1 MNPIKKLRFGAITL
15 LLVSIHF
22 LPMRVATAQLKAT
35 LKGHT
40 DNVYCVAFSPDGS
53 ILASASFDGTVR
65 LWEVPSG
72 RLFHVLTGHTNSV
85 HSVSFS
91 PDGQTLA
98 SGGWESTIRLWD
110 PSSGRLNRTL
120 TSPSGVVGS
129 AIFSPDGRILAVGGG
144 DGVVY
149 LWNTTTWQVED
160 TLTGHTHVI
169 DFMAFSDNGSML
181 ASASRDETARVW
193 NMRTRQHIRTFTEH
207 SHEVFRVAFS
217 PDGSM
222 LASSSRDGV
231 ISLWDLDTGQLE
243 GTASGWSMVFSPD
256 GIALVIGGEG
266 ISFWEIDTQE
276 HLGSIGDV
284 GRLMTIAYSPDGRL
298 IAGGG
303 LDNLAYLWG
312 STSPELPF
320 SDVPFDVNNIP
331 EPVPPPPSVVDY
343 FNLTPFYQQWISV
356 DGFPVIASAEV
367 NSYAMK
373 EAAWVIW
380 RMIGHRP
387 DILRALARGGQ
398 RVSVLSINESLG
410 DLPEYDRSSPTSFI
424 WEGARDIVCCGNTTT
439 AAEEVLFCRE
449 SDYCYSFLIHEFA
462 HTIHHR
468 GLNVIDPT
476 FDNRLQIAYDAAI
489 EKGLW
494 KDTYAASNRSEYW
507 ADGVGSWF
515 NAAYFSNPVKTRDA
529 LKRYDPSLALLIAE
543 VFGDGNW
550 RYTPF
555 AARMYLPHLQG
566 FNRQEAFRLDGTPLW
581 SIRQQELEAQLRD
594 PNSDGGGRWVNLQLH
609 DPSQLPSLLEFAAR
623 GNHTAF
629 ILMNLT
635 GHEISLYSVDADGRE
650 HFQYRSTTRILFEFN
665 NAGAVWLVKGRNGE
679 DLAVFRVEERTGRLL
694 LLPADGGG
702 VVLGNVAR
710 EFDDTTHLNVGEPRT
725 VRMIYFLP
733 NDQSYRSA
741 VVQQMKNQIR
751 IVQTFF
757 AEQMDAHGYGK
768 LTFGVE
774 TDAQGEP
781 IVHRVDG
788 QHPNSHYFYGMES
801 KVRDEIAQ
809 IFNLDADLYFIVLGT
824 DAFRLNNGQAGGGT
838 GHRYGKNGGYAMVSS
853 GLGFELTAHELGHA
867 FGLYHDFREGSS
879 SRHIMSYGRER
890 NQLSACHAEY
900 LVMSPYFNADV
911 PIEHRRPPT
920 IELIS
925 SRTYPA
931 GSKSVP
937 IRLKISDS
945 EGLHQALLFV
955 RTSKSQGIDRAPQLK
970 LCRGLEGKTE
980 TIVEF
985 DYDGVIPSDSPT
997 SFSNPTTHPI
1007 SVEAV
1012 DMNGNVTRTD
1022 FVLFSETFQPLTK
1035 LSGDNQ
1041 TGLPNTPLPVP
1052 FVVQVQN
1059 VNDGS
1064 APRRVAVTFTVTAGG
1079 GMLTAT
1085 STITDENNR
1094 AQSTLTLG
1102 PNLGTTTVEV
1112 SAAGIEG
1119 TVTFTAVA
1127 GAAVD
1132 IPDPNLR
1139 AAIEINLGKAEG
1151 DPIASAEMETLTHL
1165 QARNA
1170 NISDLTGLEFATNL
1184 TSLDLGYGEGGTSHA
1199 VKDLSPLADL
1209 TQLTRLHL
1217 PGKSISDISAVT
1229 GLTNLTWLNLWG
1241 NPISDISPVAG
1252 LTNLI
1257 NLYLGNNNIS
1267 DISPLVANTGLGS
1280 GDTVNVQHNPL
1291 SYQSIHTHI
1300 PTLQSRGV
1308 TVEFDNQ
1315 AHPALLK
1322 ISGDNQK
1329 GAAFAA
1335 LPQPFVVEA
1344 QDENGSALA
1353 GVSVRFAVITGGGA
1367 LNTTITRTDEN
1378 GRARSIFT
1386 LGPNLGT
1393 NTVEV
1398 SAAGIEVPVIF
1409 NAVSDTESPP
1419 ITADVNS
1426 DGSVNVLDLIMVA
1439 SELGNTRG
1447 NLVVDVNRDG
1457 TVSIL
1462 DLILVAGMFDGAAA
1476 APSTQPQTPDTP
1488 TAVEVQQWLADARA
1502 LEVRDPIMKRGIMVL
1517 EQLLVSLTPTE
1528 TELLTNYPNPFNPE
1542 TWIPYRLAED
1552 AFVTLTI
1559 YDGSGHVVRT
1569 LDVGHRIASAYESR
1583 SKAVHWDG
1591 RNNLGEQVASGV
1603 YFYTLTA
1610 GDFSATR
1617 KMLILK

>member
-1 MNPIKKLRFGAITL
+1 MNKQFLRFIFFLLMCFTL
-15 LLVSIHF
+15 PLT
-22 LPMRVATAQLKAT
+22 ATAQVVDIPDSNLRAAVETALGKAPGATITVADMAT
-35 LKGHT
+35 LTRLEARNANITDLTGLEFATNLTSLDLGPEKVANEWRNSNAVKDLSPLAGLTQLTLLHLPGNSISDISAVAGLTNLTWLNLWGNSISDISPVVGLTKLTDLYLGDNNILDISPLVANTGLGSGDTVNVQSNPLSYQSIHTYIPTLQSRGVTVEFDNRTPKTLLSISGVITELDSLLIVEVRDSNGLAFEGVPVMFTITSGGGTLSTTRTTTDENGRAQNRLTLGSDGGTNTVRASVKGISEPVTFSDIALNIPDPNLRAAVESALRVASGAPIVASEMEALTRLEARNANISDLTGLEFATNLTELHLGPERVANEWRNSNAVKDLSPLAGLTQLTLLHLPGNSISDISPVADLTNLTWLNLWGNSISDIFPVAGLTKLT
-40 DNVYCVAFSPDGS
+40 DFYLGDNNISDLSPLVANTGLGNGDTVNVKGNPLNFYTS
-53 ILASASFDGTVR
+53 IKIHIPTLQGRGVTVEFDGT
-65 LWEVPSG
+65 
-72 RLFHVLTGHTNSV
+72 T
-85 HSVSFS
+85 HSNF
-91 PDGQTLA
+91 
-98 SGGWESTIRLWD
+98 
-110 PSSGRLNRTL
+110 
-120 TSPSGVVGS
+120 
-129 AIFSPDGRILAVGGG
+129 
-144 DGVVY
+144 
-149 LWNTTTWQVED
+149 
-160 TLTGHTHVI
+160 
-169 DFMAFSDNGSML
+169 
-181 ASASRDETARVW
+181 
-193 NMRTRQHIRTFTEH
+193 
-207 SHEVFRVAFS
+207 
-217 PDGSM
+217 
-222 LASSSRDGV
+222 
-231 ISLWDLDTGQLE
+231 
-243 GTASGWSMVFSPD
+243 
-256 GIALVIGGEG
+256 
-266 ISFWEIDTQE
+266 
-276 HLGSIGDV
+276 
-284 GRLMTIAYSPDGRL
+284 
-298 IAGGG
+298 
-303 LDNLAYLWG
+303 
-312 STSPELPF
+312 
-320 SDVPFDVNNIP
+320 
-331 EPVPPPPSVVDY
+331 
-343 FNLTPFYQQWISV
+343 
-356 DGFPVIASAEV
+356 
-367 NSYAMK
+367 
-373 EAAWVIW
+373 
-380 RMIGHRP
+380 
-387 DILRALARGGQ
+387 
-398 RVSVLSINESLG
+398 
-410 DLPEYDRSSPTSFI
+410 
-424 WEGARDIVCCGNTTT
+424 
-439 AAEEVLFCRE
+439 
-449 SDYCYSFLIHEFA
+449 
-462 HTIHHR
+462 
-468 GLNVIDPT
+468 
-476 FDNRLQIAYDAAI
+476 
-489 EKGLW
+489 
-494 KDTYAASNRSEYW
+494 
-507 ADGVGSWF
+507 
-515 NAAYFSNPVKTRDA
+515 
-529 LKRYDPSLALLIAE
+529 
-543 VFGDGNW
+543 
-550 RYTPF
+550 
-555 AARMYLPHLQG
+555 
-566 FNRQEAFRLDGTPLW
+566 
-581 SIRQQELEAQLRD
+581 
-594 PNSDGGGRWVNLQLH
+594 
-609 DPSQLPSLLEFAAR
+609 
-623 GNHTAF
+623 
-629 ILMNLT
+629 
-635 GHEISLYSVDADGRE
+635 
-650 HFQYRSTTRILFEFN
+650 
-665 NAGAVWLVKGRNGE
+665 
-679 DLAVFRVEERTGRLL
+679 
-694 LLPADGGG
+694 
-702 VVLGNVAR
+702 
-710 EFDDTTHLNVGEPRT
+710 GEPRT
-725 VRMIYFLP
+725 VRLIYFLP
-733 NDQSYRSA
+733 NDRPYRA
-741 VVQQMKNQIR
+741 DVVQRMKDEIR
-751 IVQTFF
+751 NIQTFY
-757 AEQMDAHGYGK
+757 AEQMQTHGYGSK
-768 LTFGVE
+768 TFRVE
-774 TDAQGEP
+774 TDSQGEP
-781 IVHRVDG
+781 MVHRVDG
-788 QHPNSHYFYGMES
+788 QHPNSHYFYYMES
-801 KVRDEIAQ
+801 KVRDEIVQ
-809 IFNLDADLYFIVLGT
+809 TFNLDANLYLIVMDT
-824 DAFRLNNGQAGGGT
+824 DVLRRNNGQPHGGT
-838 GHRYGKNGGYAMVSS
+838 GHRYGKIGGYALVS
-853 GLGFELTAHELGHA
+853 GGFRWETVAHELGHA

-970 LCRGLEGKTE
+970 LCRGLEGKKE
-980 TIVEF
+980 TIVAF

-1280 GDTVNVQHNPL
+1280 GDTVNVQYNPL

-1308 TVEFDNQ
+1308 TVEFDNR

-1322 ISGDNQK
+1322 ISGDNQN
-1329 GAAFAA
+1329 GTS
-1335 LPQPFVVEA
+1335 LIPLSQPLVVEV
-1344 QDENGSALA
+1344 QDVNGSALA
-1353 GVSVRFAVITGGGA
+1353 GISVRFAVTAGDGT
-1367 LNTTITRTDEN
+1367 LSTTITRTDEN
-1378 GRARSIFT
+1378 GRAQSILT

-1393 NTVEV
+1393 NTVQV
-1398 SAAGIEVPVIF
+1398 SAAGIQGLVTF
-1409 NAVSDTESPP
+1409 NAISDTESPP
-1419 ITADVNS
+1419 ITADVNN
-1426 DGSVNVLDLIMVA
+1426 DDSVNILDLILIA
-1439 SELGNTRG
+1439 SDLGNVGT
-1447 NLVVDVNRDG
+1447 NIAADVNGDG
-1457 TVSIL
+1457 VVSIL
-1462 DLILVAGMFDGAAA
+1462 DLVLVAGMFEEAAA
-1476 APSTQPQTPDTP
+1476 APAAHAQAPKTL
-1488 TAVEVQQWLADARA
+1488 TAVEVQGWLIDARS
-1502 LEVRDPIMKRGIMVL
+1502 LEVRDPIMKRGFVVL
-1517 EQLLVSLTPTE
+1517 EQLLISLTPTE
-1528 TELLTNYPNPFNPE
+1528 TELLVNYPNPFNPE

-1583 SKAVHWDG
+1583 SKTVHWDG